1 MRETRAAAR
10 AQLIRASNL
19 EDLSDA
25 NYRQN
30 VSTCLITD
38 CVASISLGIMQI
50 GDCQHETKGYA
61 GAIVGVTGESVPI
74 SRTCIPLLLLASQT
88 DRKSRNFW
96 TSAAEEQENFS
107 LSGC

>member
-30 VSTCLITD
+30 VPIRVSGHSQDATAIR
-38 CVASISLGIMQI
+38 GQI
-50 GDCQHETKGYA
+50 LLT
-61 GAIVGVTGESVPI
+61 P
-74 SRTCIPLLLLASQT
+74 SRYPA
-88 DRKSRNFW
+88 K
-96 TSAAEEQENFS
+96 
-107 LSGC
+107 

>member
-30 VSTCLITD
+30 KSNCLILD
-38 CVASISLGIMQI
+38 FR
-50 GDCQHETKGYA
+50 DK
-61 GAIVGVTGESVPI
+61 
-74 SRTCIPLLLLASQT
+74 
-88 DRKSRNFW
+88 
-96 TSAAEEQENFS
+96 
-107 LSGC
+107 

>member
-1 MRETRAAAR
+1 MREIKAAAR

-30 VSTCLITD
+30 VSNCLITD

-50 GDCQHETKGYA
+50 
-61 GAIVGVTGESVPI
+61 
-74 SRTCIPLLLLASQT
+74 
-88 DRKSRNFW
+88 
-96 TSAAEEQENFS
+96 
-107 LSGC
+107 

>member
-10 AQLIRASNL
+10 AQLICARNL

-30 VSTCLITD
+30 VSTCLVTD

-50 GDCQHETKGYA
+50 
-61 GAIVGVTGESVPI
+61 
-74 SRTCIPLLLLASQT
+74 
-88 DRKSRNFW
+88 
-96 TSAAEEQENFS
+96 
-107 LSGC
+107 